1 MKMLWSERPMLF
13 RVSDGHTNLNSRV
26 LLPKWHHHVYSYPL
40 NSSSRAGP
48 AWHPLSSPFPSIF
61 QSTNARASFLRRLP
75 EKEHKLWAAAHGRRH
90 CMASPPPK
98 KQRHSPSPSQGRPLT
113 RWHRTRTAPCTRAT
127 PPSTSPVTEGDAM
140 EACICAWSGRL
151 ALTPPST
158 SRRRQE
164 GEGCATVLPHIGR
177 QWPPPPLCFKCFRRF
192 QTCCR
197 PIFQVFQLFQMYV
210 SSVLYGYYNGC
221 TRMLQASVS
230 NISSIFQTFVASVF
244 IWTLHMFYT
253 YVASVLSRWC
263 MCLQ

>member
-1 MKMLWSERPMLF
+1 MASSQLSFPLHLPEHERKSELSP
-13 RVSDGHTNLNSRV
+13 
-26 LLPKWHHHVYSYPL
+26 
-40 NSSSRAGP
+40 SSSREGTQIMGGCP
-48 AWHPLSSPFPSIF
+48 WPSPL
-61 QSTNARASFLRRLP
+61 
-75 EKEHKLWAAAHGRRH
+75 HGF
-90 CMASPPPK
+90 SPPK

-127 PPSTSPVTEGDAM
+127 PPSTSPVTKGDAM

-164 GEGCATVLPHIGR
+164 GEGCATVVPHIGR

-253 YVASVLSRWC
+253 YVASVLSR
-263 MCLQ
+263 